1 MNKSINDQLAETRN
15 QLLCTINSLTNE
27 ELNMKPAS
35 DKWSISQVC
44 HHLYLAE
51 RTFTLSIIYGL
62 KKGISRKADPKPI
75 QFAADRSIKVDA
87 PEIVLPGEV
96 SLTLEQIVEE
106 LDRSREIL
114 FEVLSR
120 IEDKSL
126 LAQRSAK
133 HPLFGH
139 LPLDQWVELIYLHE
153 QRHIEQIEETKSY
166 IR

>member
-27 ELNMKPAS
+27 ELNKKPAS
-35 DKWSISQVC
+35 DKWSISQIC

-51 RTFTLSIIYGL
+51 RTFTQSIIYGL

-75 QFAADRSIKVDA
+75 QFAADRSIKIDA

-114 FEVLSR
+114 LEVLSR

-139 LPLDQWVELIYLHE
+139 LPLDQWVELIYLHD